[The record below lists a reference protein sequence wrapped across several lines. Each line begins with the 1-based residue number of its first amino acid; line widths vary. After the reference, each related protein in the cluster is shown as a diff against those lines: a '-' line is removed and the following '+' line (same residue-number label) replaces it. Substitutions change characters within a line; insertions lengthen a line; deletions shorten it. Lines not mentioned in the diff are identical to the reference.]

1 MRTTIETKETRCLE
15 MLMKIRVSLRAA
27 VSEFF
32 GSHFDAE
39 GLRQRLRYSDG
50 KVYEITI
57 REVKNESAQ

>member
-1 MRTTIETKETRCLE
+1 MKIGNETNETRCLE

-32 GSHFDAE
+32 GSHFDSV
-39 GLRQRLRYSDG
+39 GLKQRLRYSDG

-57 REVKNESAQ
+57 REVKDEKQ

>member
-1 MRTTIETKETRCLE
+1 MKISNETKETRCLE

-32 GSHFDAE
+32 DSHFDAE
-39 GLRQRLRYSDG
+39 GLRQKLRYSDG

-57 REVKNESAQ
+57 KEVKDESRQ